1 MAKAC
6 WKCGE
11 YHQNNTTH
19 CPFCGASLEGGDK
32 DLVDNLI
39 GLFTFQEEDGTKIN
53 PRTTI
58 AAVLIIAVAAIA
70 LFAIIDEHNNHDP
83 LSDVDCRYNYELY
96 FENPLRMND
105 GTLKEPSAGYKYV
118 VVKLKFLNCMES
130 GTITNLLA
138 SWETQLYYGDRVYV
152 RYEFQETT
160 GYIEYRSPAEFNP
173 TEYGDQFFVFSVAD
187 SIEDITKLE
196 ANFKSPGHSI
206 GRDPSIDVN
215 TDD

>member
-58 AAVLIIAVAAIA
+58 AAVLIIAVAAVA
-70 LFAIIDEHNNHDP
+70 LFVIIDEHNNRDP

-138 SWETQLYYGDRVYV
+138 SWETQLYYGDTVFLIDLRTTTNYL
-152 RYEFQETT
+152 EF
-160 GYIEYRSPAEFNP
+160 RAPAEFNP
-173 TEYGDQFFVFSVAD
+173 TEYGYQFFVFSVFD
-187 SIEDITKLE
+187 SIDDVDKLE

-206 GRDPSIDVN
+206 GHDPSIDVN
-215 TDD
+215 TDY

>member
-173 TEYGDQFFVFSVAD
+173 TEYGVQFFVFSVAD

>member
-96 FENPLRMND
+96 FENPLRLSD
-105 GTLKEPSAGYKYV
+105 GTLKEPSEGRKFV
-118 VVKLKFLNCMES
+118 VLKLKFLNCMES
-130 GTITNLLA
+130 GPITNLLA
-138 SWETQLYYGDRVYV
+138 SWETQLYYGDTVYLIDL
-152 RYEFQETT
+152 RTTTNYLEF
-160 GYIEYRSPAEFNP
+160 IAPAEFNP
-173 TEYGDQFFVFSVAD
+173 TEYGDQFFVFSVVD

-196 ANFKSPGHSI
+196 ANIKSPGHSI
-206 GRDPSIDVN
+206 GHDPSIDVN